1 MDLLAVVVRHERRIR
16 IVFSSAVAAGAFSPA
31 AYSVTALEGASAIPV
46 VGAMLV
52 GSAST
57 NVELALG
64 ADLVDGVLYA
74 VGARGVPALDGSVL
88 ASASLSFRRFGDAH
102 VSNLERPASDL
113 PALLYGVDLVWTG
126 TDFGETP
133 LGDLDT
139 VTGAENARGALERRF
154 AAEEDLPWR
163 AGRYGIGARDFI
175 DGPTRDAAT
184 LRGAILRQAATDN
197 RVKSTAVALSID
209 NEKGD
214 AFFDVTV
221 SLIGADDLALKVA
234 VPKA

>member
-74 VGARGVPALDGSVL
+74 VAARGVPALDGSVL
-88 ASASLSFRRFGDAH
+88 ASALLSFRRFEDAP
-102 VSNLERPASDL
+102 VANLERPASDL

-154 AAEEDLPWR
+154 AAEEDLPWMSR
-163 AGRYGIGARDFI
+163 RYGIGARDFI

-184 LRGAILRQAATDN
+184 LRGAILRQAATDA
-197 RVKSTAVALSID
+197 RVTSTAVTLSVD
-209 NEKGD
+209 DEKGD
-214 AFFDVTV
+214 AFFDITV
-221 SLIGADDLALKVA
+221 DLVGGERVNLV
-234 VPKA
+234 VPLER

>member
-1 MDLLAVVVRHERRIR
+1 MDLLSVVVRHERRLR
-16 IVFSSAVAAGAFSPA
+16 VVFSAPVAAGAFSPA
-31 AYSVTALEGASAIPV
+31 AYFITALDGPSAVPV
-46 VGAMLV
+46 VGALLV
-52 GSAST
+52 GSAPAT
-57 NVELALG
+57 VELALG

-88 ASASLSFRRFGDAH
+88 ASASMSFRRFGDAPLA
-102 VSNLERPASDL
+102 NLERPASDL

-154 AAEEDLPWR
+154 AAEEDLPWMSR
-163 AGRYGIGARDFI
+163 RYGIGVRDFI

-184 LRGAILRQAATDN
+184 LRGAILRQATTDD
-197 RVKSTAVALSID
+197 RVKSTAVTLSID
-209 NEKGD
+209 DEKGD

>member
-16 IVFSSAVAAGAFSPA
+16 IVFSSAVAAAAFSPA
-31 AYSVTALEGASAIPV
+31 AYSVTARDGPSAVPV

-52 GSAST
+52 GSAPA

-88 ASASLSFRRFGDAH
+88 ASASLTFRTFGDAP
-102 VSNLERPASDL
+102 VANLERPASDL

-154 AAEEDLPWR
+154 AADEGLPWMSR
-163 AGRYGIGARDFI
+163 RYGIGAREFI

-184 LRGAILRQAATDN
+184 LRGAILRQAATDD
-197 RVKSTAVALSID
+197 RVISTAVTLSVD
-209 NEKGD
+209 DEKGD
-214 AFFDVTV
+214 AFFDITV
-221 SLIGADDLALKVA
+221 DLVGGERVNLA
-234 VPKA
+234 VPLAR